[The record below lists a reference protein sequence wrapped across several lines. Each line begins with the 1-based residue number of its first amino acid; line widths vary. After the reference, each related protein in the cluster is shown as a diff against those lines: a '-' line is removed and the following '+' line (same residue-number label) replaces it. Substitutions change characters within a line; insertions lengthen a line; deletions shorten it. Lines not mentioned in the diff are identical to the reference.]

1 MSKTTA
7 VVTLHTKGES
17 NAGQV
22 PIAFSA
28 DYNDERNKEW
38 AKYTPALSVQMHVI
52 EAVAEQ
58 FEQGGRYLLT
68 FERAE

>member
-7 VVTLHTKGES
+7 VVTLYRKEES
-17 NAGQV
+17 RLGQT
-22 PIAFSA
+22 PMWFSA

-38 AKYTPALSVQMHVI
+38 SKYTPALGVTMTVTD
-52 EAVAEQ
+52 AVAEG